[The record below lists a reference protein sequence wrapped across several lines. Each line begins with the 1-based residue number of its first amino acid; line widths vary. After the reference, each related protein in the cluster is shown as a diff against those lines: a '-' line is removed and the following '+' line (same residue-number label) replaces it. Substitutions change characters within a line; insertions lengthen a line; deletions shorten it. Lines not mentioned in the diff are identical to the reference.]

1 MIISVIGMLIGALV
15 AGVGV
20 YYLMKEK
27 QQDKESVKFTEL
39 SVESAAL
46 YSLECWSS

>member
-1 MIISVIGMLIGALV
+1 MIIPVIGMLIGALV

-27 QQDKESVKFTEL
+27 QDKESVKFTEL